1 MALAEGQPS
10 IPQEETERIC
20 PLGISFIYEFFTT
33 SFGKKVRLV
42 TKVSIV
48 LYIYIFL
55 RSVVEEDSDESCTHP
70 SKSPSSYSMESLEDP
85 IEDDEDI
92 IDGASTAFVSLLM
105 FIKQIN
111 KLYVHINIKH
121 VCSNLI
127 NLGKTSKGRAI
138 PYPKNLVQTTTINPK

>member
-10 IPQEETERIC
+10 IPQEETQRIC

-42 TKVSIV
+42 TKVLIV
-48 LYIYIFL
+48 LHIYFSFF
-55 RSVVEEDSDESCTHP
+55 RSVVEEDSDESFTHP

-111 KLYVHINIKH
+111 KLYIHINIKH
-121 VCSNLI
+121 VA
-127 NLGKTSKGRAI
+127 AI
-138 PYPKNLVQTTTINPK
+138 

>member
-1 MALAEGQPS
+1 MALAQGQPS
-10 IPQEETERIC
+10 IPQEETERIF

-42 TKVSIV
+42 TKVLIV
-48 LYIYIFL
+48 LYIYIFF

-105 FIKQIN
+105 FTDKQIVYTY
-111 KLYVHINIKH
+111 KYKTC
-121 VCSNLI
+121 CSNLI
-127 NLGKTSKGRAI
+127 NLGKTSKGRSI
-138 PYPKNLVQTTTINPK
+138 PYPKNPVQTTTINPK